1 MIEPYEVFLRAEAI
15 EALRLLHPRH
25 RKAVG
30 VFIDALAMNPF
41 SEGDYTSPDATGRA
55 ISIKILGAVAMSYW
69 ADHPA
74 KEVKVID
81 IRSADR
87 A

>member
-15 EALRLLHPRH
+15 EVLRLLHPRH
-25 RKAVG
+25 RKAIG
-30 VFIDALAMNPF
+30 AFIDSLAMNPF
-41 SEGDYTSPDATGRA
+41 LEGDYSSPDATGRA
-55 ISIKILGAVAMSYW
+55 ISIKILGAFALSYW

-74 KEVKVID
+74 KEIKVID

-87 A
+87 S